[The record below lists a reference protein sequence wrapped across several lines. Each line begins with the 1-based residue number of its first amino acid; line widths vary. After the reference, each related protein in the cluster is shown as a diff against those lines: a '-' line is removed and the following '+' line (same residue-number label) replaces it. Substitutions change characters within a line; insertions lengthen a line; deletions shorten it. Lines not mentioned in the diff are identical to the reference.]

1 MENNR
6 IRKVVIAGG
15 GTAGWVAAC
24 ALTHQFRDLLD
35 ITLVESE
42 QVGTV
47 GVGESTIPTIRTF
60 HRLLQIDEREF
71 LSSVAGSFK
80 LAISFENWI
89 RPGTRYIHPFGTTG
103 VNTWSCDFHQFWLE
117 SLRRG
122 MKSELG
128 DYCLE
133 TVAARHDR
141 FALFDAGQNSQQ
153 WSMRWTKAATAMNRG
168 DVSYAYHF
176 DAGLYAAFM
185 RVQCEGRGLKR
196 IEGKIAQVRQH
207 PDSGF
212 VQALVLE
219 DGQVIEGDLFIDCT
233 GARALL
239 SEQALH
245 TGYEDWNHWLPSNRA
260 VALQTEADGPAV
272 PYTRAIAHEA
282 GWHWKISLQHRIGC
296 GIVFSDAHMSDDEA
310 TAKLL
315 AENPSKPLRD
325 PWIIPFRTGRRRK
338 AWNKNVIALGLASGF
353 IEPLES
359 TSIHLTLSA
368 VTRLVQFFPSEGI
381 SQAAVDRFNQ
391 VSRQELEHV
400 RDFVVMHYH
409 LNQRDE
415 PLWKQCREMELP
427 PGLAE
432 RIQVFRETGYAWQGE
447 DELFRLDSWT
457 HCMLGQGVMPRS
469 HHPLTR
475 ALSDADL
482 KRLLESVRKPI
493 DAAVAAM
500 PSQEQFIDSYCK
512 APPSAWEQMYARAR
526 QHERVTGKIAG
537 LDGGLVR

>member
-103 VNTWSCDFHQFWLE
+103 VNTWSCDFHQYWLE

-122 MKSELG
+122 MQSELG

-133 TVAARHDR
+133 TVAARQDR
-141 FALFDAGQNSQQ
+141 FALFNTGQNAQQ
-153 WSMRWTKAATAMNRG
+153 WSMRWTKAATAMNRS

-196 IEGKIAQVRQH
+196 VEGKIARVRQD
-207 PDSGF
+207 PDSGY
-212 VQALVLE
+212 VQALVLD

-245 TGYEDWNHWLPSNRA
+245 TGYEDWGHWLPSNRA

-457 HCMLGQGVMPRS
+457 HCMLGQGVVPRS

-526 QHERVTGKIAG
+526 QHERVTGRIAG
-537 LDGGLVR
+537 LDGALSQ